1 MTTRT
6 DSQLEN
12 LRIAIGSAAIIA
24 AVAATSAIA
33 TLLGLA
39 QMA

>member
-1 MTTRT
+1 MTAHEQTKI
-6 DSQLEN
+6 EKV
-12 LRIAIGSAAIIA
+12 RIAIGSAAIIA
-24 AVAATSAIA
+24 AVAITAGAA